1 MSLYEGYA
9 RFYRAEGKE
18 TSKPTFDRDTTRLYL
33 GLKRSVDALE
43 KDVRGQVYKE
53 QRDQLNATISLA
65 SAMAQ
70 VQSREFTAQEAL
82 SGRLLD
88 GVRSDRMKF
97 EAAYNKFNA
106 NTAANIVNAINRSG
120 LTGTAAADALEQ
132 ELGIAIAGDPEGLG
146 RNDLQRAALLRN
158 LLERTGSTAII
169 KNAQGRYELG
179 PQMAGRE
186 DATKKA
192 FQEYVNT
199 MNRAEDLNT
208 EFGDFETAV
217 SKQVEDVTN
226 RRSGAIS
233 RLQQVGNQ
241 YKGFTGTVEQS
252 LPSAQAAADR
262 LGELDF
268 AREKYFQDATTLK
281 VIEESLLGGG
291 RERTREDIFQDY
303 AKNEAFQTWAADRK
317 YTPPPVIV
325 DPDTKEVRGINRP
338 AMFRAIM
345 QYKRERR
352 KPQGEYIPRA
362 NGGVTNN
369 LGQLVIQDAE
379 TGETRRLYGE
389 RLMTHANDPIGSVRL
404 RFVDPDGEA
413 KDQLFKKGE
422 YTAWD
427 GQPAPVEQMSF
438 RMSERARRKSAEA
451 EMLFRNKGLTARELA
466 NKQAPV
472 QAVQVDG
479 MLYAVSGEGGV
490 AEVFL
495 IDPQT
500 GTFVEVADDVAA
512 KVRPVA
518 TKSGQP
524 MFDGSGA
531 LVTPEA
537 IKGGVSV
544 PEGLQT
550 KSRDDAK
557 VREQIL
563 EAAGLEDAKPLEET
577 IKETNGRSEAQSLEA
592 PARKTVLDRVDDV
605 MSKVAGVIA
614 PKSRETEEAPRTE
627 AEQIEQEFA
636 REIEAEKP
644 ADQPARSDADIMADD
659 DADEPD
665 VTIPALKDAPEAPEA
680 PAAPAPTQTADEAMA
695 AAEADTKA
703 AAADMAT
710 TQRERDKL
718 IENLARMAATTEG
731 IDVNKVNTQ
740 IEAIRRGDEGSMVAG
755 ARALTEGLK
764 TQDIEKAKR
773 EAAAQFAANR
783 PETAPKQKAKDD
795 GTATQA
801 EIVDAISGDALT
813 DEPAKSPPP
822 TIPDQQ
828 STGPVQRA
836 DEPRGVR
843 KARERKQRREAR
855 KQRRESEG
863 RSLSRAFREAIGRP
877 KPMTPAVA
885 SLAASNM
892 GMLTPGQEA
901 ESPQAINAAQ
911 RQGMN
916 VKLDDEDETPGG
928 VA

>member
-9 RFYRAEGKE
+9 QVYRSEGKE
-18 TSKPTFDRDTTRLYL
+18 TSEPTFDRDTTRLYL
-33 GLKRSVDALE
+33 GLKRSVDSLE

-88 GVRSDRMKF
+88 GIRSDRMKF

-106 NTAANIVNAINRSG
+106 NTADKIINAANRAS
-120 LTGTAAADALEQ
+120 LTGTAPADALQ
-132 ELGIAIAGDPEGLG
+132 QQIGIAISGDPEGLG
-146 RNDLQRAALLRN
+146 RNAMSRAALLRN

-179 PQMAGRE
+179 PQMANSVSPQ
-186 DATKKA
+186 KLA

-199 MNRAEDLNT
+199 MNGVEDLAT
-208 EFGDFETAV
+208 EFADYETAV

-233 RLQQVGNQ
+233 RLQQVGND

-252 LPSAQAAADR
+252 LPSAEAAAAR

-268 AREKYFQDATTLK
+268 AREKYFQDAATLK

-291 RERTREDIFQDY
+291 KERTREDIFQDY

-345 QYKRERR
+345 QYKRELR

-369 LGQLVIQDAE
+369 LGQLVIQNPE

-389 RLMTHANDPIGSVRL
+389 RLMTHANDPAGSVRL
-404 RFVDPDGEA
+404 RFVDLDGEA

-427 GQPAPVEQMSF
+427 GLPAPVEQMSF

-479 MLYAVSGEGGV
+479 QLYAVSGEGGV

-500 GTFVEVADDVAA
+500 GTFVEVSDDVAA
-512 KVRPVA
+512 KVRPVVA
-518 TKSGQP
+518 QSGEP
-524 MFDGSGA
+524 MLDSSGS
-531 LVTPEA
+531 LLTPEA
-537 IKGGVSV
+537 IKGGASV

-563 EAAGLEDAKPLEET
+563 EALGLADEKPIEESV
-577 IKETNGRSEAQSLEA
+577 KEVNGRTEAQSLEA
-592 PARKTVLDRVDDV
+592 PTRKTVLDRIDDV
-605 MSKVAGVIA
+605 MGKVAGVID
-614 PKSRETEEAPRTE
+614 PKSREVEEASKTE
-627 AEQIEQEFA
+627 AEQLEQEFA
-636 REIEAEKP
+636 KEIAAEGLTEGP
-644 ADQPARSDADIMADD
+644 RRSDDDIMDDDD
-659 DADEPD
+659 DA
-665 VTIPALKDAPEAPEA
+665 LQDAPTVAEVPVAPV
-680 PAAPAPTQTADEAMA
+680 PVKTADEAMA
-695 AAEADTKA
+695 EAEADTKA
-703 AAADMAT
+703 AAADTAI
-710 TQRERDKL
+710 TQRERDRL

-740 IEAIRRGDEGSMVAG
+740 IEAIRRGDEGSMEAG
-755 ARALTEGLK
+755 ARALAQGLQ

-783 PETAPKQKAKDD
+783 PKTAPKQKAKDD
-795 GTATQA
+795 DTAAKA
-801 EIVDAISGDALT
+801 EAISVDGEDGLT
-813 DEPAKSPPP
+813 DEPAKAPPP
-822 TIPDQQ
+822 TTSDKAP
-828 STGPVQRA
+828 TAPVQRA
-836 DEPRGVR
+836 DEPRGAR
-843 KARERKQRREAR
+843 KRRERKRRREER

-863 RSLSRAFREAIGRP
+863 LSLSRAFREAIGRP

-885 SLAASNM
+885 SLAANNM
-892 GMLTPGQEA
+892 AILTPGQEA
-901 ESPQAINAAQ
+901 ESPQAISAAQ
-911 RQGMN
+911 RKSMN
-916 VKLDDEDETPGG
+916 VKPDDEDETPGG